1 MGYSKE
7 KAVKVEDFQSKYMS
21 AGINE
26 NCTLDSIEVKTSPTG
41 NKFFQITFSNEDGQ
55 ILTHTEWEPKLGG
68 FIDSEEKLDANMNKQ
83 YKRMLQILYCFY
95 KDEEINFNGEHFTE
109 FANYISSMLNN
120 ADKNIKLRIKA
131 VYNKDGFL
139 TLPNSVSRIFIE
151 PMTISK
157 EDSKIVIDPKYDN
170 ITRPIVANKE
180 VTVENPFKN
189 EATSSSSP
197 VNTNDDLPF

>member
-26 NCTLDSIEVKTSPTG
+26 NCTLDSVEIKTSPTG
-41 NKFFQITFSNEDGQ
+41 NKLFQITFSNEDGQ
-55 ILTHTEWEPKLGG
+55 TLTHTEWEPKLGG
-68 FIDSEEKLDANMNKQ
+68 FTDTTEKLEINMNKQ

-95 KDEEINFNGEHFTE
+95 KDEEIDFNGESFSE
-109 FANYISSMLNN
+109 FAKYI
-120 ADKNIKLRIKA
+120 ADKLNGHNDVKLRIKA
-131 VYNKDGFL
+131 VYNKDGYL

-151 PMTISK
+151 PMLIPK
-157 EDSKIVIDPKYDN
+157 EESKIVIDPKYDN

-189 EATSSSSP
+189 EAMSSSSP